1 MEDSAERQMSSSIAW
16 FRDWTTNERK
26 SFGQV
31 IIETEKNQ
39 GNLSYWHQ
47 NRYKVTSFVYT
58 QMFFFQY
65 ISHFLQRNKMVQN
78 AIFVHVCKKTYLLT

>member
-1 MEDSAERQMSSSIAW
+1 MKVRSTSRVHAEDPENHRVHSPKLLISKDYIYFLEIMEDSAERQMSSSIAW

-39 GNLSYWHQ
+39 GNLSY
-47 NRYKVTSFVYT
+47 
-58 QMFFFQY
+58 
-65 ISHFLQRNKMVQN
+65 
-78 AIFVHVCKKTYLLT
+78 

>member
-1 MEDSAERQMSSSIAW
+1 MQKTQKITGFTHQKLLITKNYLFLEIMEDSAERQMSSSIAW

-39 GNLSYWHQ
+39 GNLSY
-47 NRYKVTSFVYT
+47 
-58 QMFFFQY
+58 
-65 ISHFLQRNKMVQN
+65 
-78 AIFVHVCKKTYLLT
+78 